1 LTINKEYGKE
11 NPVLCIPSSSRAGT
25 MSKAAATTPQLRHH
39 EVRFLDFL
47 ESRGL
52 IDSVAAG
59 RVAAAKSISTHTDD
73 VLILELGLL
82 PETKLADAEAEFL
95 ELARAYPE
103 SFPDTPIELEG
114 IQHRFLRE
122 KYLLPMGY
130 DGKNL
135 ILASA
140 RPFDQETLQGL
151 SFFLGAPIEVRVA
164 TGSEVQGQL
173 RRLFVDAADE
183 AGPAGS
189 TVHEGDVERLRD
201 AARDQPTVKL
211 LNRIVAAAIAETASD
226 IHIEPQ
232 DDLLRVR
239 FRIDG
244 ALRIY
249 ENLPIDA
256 SAGLVSRIKIL
267 ARLNIAEHRLSQDG
281 RLRLAVRGR
290 DVDFRVSTTPTVNG
304 ESVALRILDR
314 HELPLDFGSLG
325 FSLNAIA
332 QLQRL
337 SRLPN
342 GIVLV
347 TGPTGSGKTTTL
359 YAALK
364 LLNHATSKVFTVED
378 PIEYQLAGANQIQ
391 VNPLIGFDFA
401 HVLRSVLR
409 QDPDVIMI
417 GEIRDLETA
426 KIAIQA
432 ALTGHL
438 VLSTL
443 HTNSAVATL
452 TRLSDMGLEKYLVMS
467 CLNGVVAQRLVRRLC
482 NSCKTEMI
490 LPAKMAD
497 ELGLSAPVK
506 VWKPCGCERC
516 GGTGYRG
523 RIVAYEI
530 LEITPAIRQ
539 AMSRQAT
546 PDEIEALAQREG
558 MQPLYHQAMGCAL
571 AGDTSVEEVLR
582 VLAGLDQ

>member
-1 LTINKEYGKE
+1 
-11 NPVLCIPSSSRAGT
+11 
-25 MSKAAATTPQLRHH
+25 MSKAIATAAQHQTGG
-39 EVRFLDFL
+39 FLDFL

-52 IDSVAAG
+52 IDSVAAS
-59 RVAAAKSISTHTDD
+59 RIEAAKSISTHTDD
-73 VLILELGLL
+73 MLILELGLL
-82 PETKLADAEAEFL
+82 PEARLADAEAEFL
-95 ELARAYPE
+95 ELVRVYPE
-103 SFPDTPIELEG
+103 NVPDTPVELEG
-114 IQHRFLRE
+114 IHLRFLRE
-122 KYLLPMGY
+122 NYLLPLGY
-130 DGKNL
+130 DGQKL
-135 ILASA
+135 IIASA
-140 RPFDQETLQGL
+140 RPFDRETLRGL
-151 SFFLGAPIEVRVA
+151 SFFLGVPIEVRVA
-164 TGSEVQGQL
+164 TGSDVQTQL
-173 RRLFVDAADE
+173 RRLFVDASDE
-183 AGPAGS
+183 SGPAES
-189 TVHEGDVERLRD
+189 IVHEGDVERLKD
-201 AARDQPTVKL
+201 AARDQPIVKL
-211 LNRIVAAAIAETASD
+211 LNRIVASAIAETASD

-232 DDLLRVR
+232 DDVLRVR

-244 ALRIY
+244 ALRVY
-249 ENLPIDA
+249 ENLPADTA
-256 SAGLVSRIKIL
+256 AGLVSRIKIL
-267 ARLNIAEHRLSQDG
+267 ARLNIAEHRLPQDG

-290 DVDFRVSTTPTVNG
+290 EVDFRVSTTPIVNG

-314 HELPLDFGSLG
+314 HELPLDFVSLG
-325 FSLNAIA
+325 FSLEATA
-332 QLQRL
+332 QLHRL

-364 LLNHATSKVFTVED
+364 LLNSATSKVFTVED

-391 VNPLIGFDFA
+391 VNALIGFDFA

-452 TRLSDMGLEKYLVMS
+452 ARLSDMGLEKYLVMS

-482 NSCKTEMI
+482 NTCKTEMI
-490 LPAKMAD
+490 LPAKMAE
-497 ELGLSAPVK
+497 ELGFSAPIK

-523 RIVAYEI
+523 RIVVYEI
-530 LEITPAIRQ
+530 LEITPSIRQ

-546 PDEIEALAQREG
+546 AVEIEELAQQDG
-558 MQPLYHQAMGCAL
+558 MQLLHDQAMSCAL
-571 AGDTSVEEVLR
+571 AGDTSIEEILR
-582 VLAGLDQ
+582 VLAGHDQ

>member
-1 LTINKEYGKE
+1 
-11 NPVLCIPSSSRAGT
+11 
-25 MSKAAATTPQLRHH
+25 MSKAVATTPQLRHH
-39 EVRFLDFL
+39 EVGFLDFL

-52 IDSVAAG
+52 IDNVAAS
-59 RVAAAKSISTHTDD
+59 RVAAAKSISAHTDD
-73 VLILELGLL
+73 ILILELGLL
-82 PETKLADAEAEFL
+82 PEAKLADAEAEFL
-95 ELARAYPE
+95 ELARAHPE
-103 SFPDTPIELEG
+103 NFPDMPLELEG
-114 IQHRFLRE
+114 IHHRFLSE
-122 KYLLPMGY
+122 KYLLPLGY
-130 DGKNL
+130 DGQKL
-135 ILASA
+135 IIASA
-140 RPFDQETLQGL
+140 RPFDVETLKGL
-151 SFFLGAPIEVRVA
+151 SFFLGGPFEVRVA
-164 TGSEVQGQL
+164 TGSEVQAQL
-173 RRLFVDAADE
+173 RRQFAGAVDE
-183 AGPAGS
+183 SGPAES
-189 TVHEGDVERLRD
+189 KVHEGDVERLKD
-201 AARDQPTVKL
+201 AARDQPIVKL
-211 LNRIVAAAIAETASD
+211 LNRIVASAIAETASD

-232 DDLLRVR
+232 DDVLRVR

-244 ALRIY
+244 ALRVH
-249 ENLPIDA
+249 ENFPADNA
-256 SAGLVSRIKIL
+256 AGLVSRIKIL
-267 ARLNIAEHRLSQDG
+267 ARLNIAEHRLPQDG

-290 DVDFRVSTTPTVNG
+290 EVDFRVSTTPIVNG

-314 HELPLDFGSLG
+314 HELPLDFVSLG
-325 FSLNAIA
+325 FSPDATA
-332 QLQRL
+332 QLHRL
-337 SRLPN
+337 SSLPN

-364 LLNHATSKVFTVED
+364 LLNNAASKVFTVED

-391 VNPLIGFDFA
+391 VNSLIGLDFT

-452 TRLSDMGLEKYLVMS
+452 TRLADMGLEKYLVMS
-467 CLNGVVAQRLVRRLC
+467 CLNGVVAQRLMRRLC
-482 NSCKTEMI
+482 TSCKTEMI
-490 LPAKMAD
+490 LPAKMAE
-497 ELGLSAPVK
+497 ELGLSAPAK

-523 RIVAYEI
+523 RIVVYEI

-546 PDEIEALAQREG
+546 TDEIEVLAQRDG
-558 MQPLYHQAMGCAL
+558 MQLLYDQAMGCAL
-571 AGDTSVEEVLR
+571 AGDTSIEEVLR
-582 VLAGLDQ
+582 VLAGQDQ

>member
-1 LTINKEYGKE
+1 MPTAALT
-11 NPVLCIPSSSRAGT
+11 A
-25 MSKAAATTPQLRHH
+25 PQLRQD
-39 EVRFLDFL
+39 ESGFLDYL
-47 ESRGL
+47 ESHGL
-52 IDSVAAG
+52 IDSVAAS
-59 RVAAAKSISTHTDD
+59 RIAAAKSISAHADD
-73 VLILELGLL
+73 TLILELGLL
-82 PETKLADAEAEFL
+82 PEARLADAEAEYL
-95 ELARAYPE
+95 DLVRAYPD
-103 SFPDTPIELEG
+103 SFPDTLLELEG
-114 IQHRFLRE
+114 VHHQFLRE
-122 KYLLPMGY
+122 KYLLPLGY
-130 DGKNL
+130 EGEKL
-135 ILASA
+135 VFASA
-140 RPFDQETLQGL
+140 RPFDRETLQGL
-151 SFFLGAPIEVRVA
+151 SFFLATPIEVRVA
-164 TGSEVQGQL
+164 TGSDIQGRLQ
-173 RRLFVDAADE
+173 RLFIDVSNETGAA
-183 AGPAGS
+183 GIM
-189 TVHEGDVERLRD
+189 VHEGDVERLRD

-244 ALRIY
+244 ALRVY
-249 ENLPIDA
+249 ENLPIDTA
-256 SAGLVSRIKIL
+256 AGLISRIKIL
-267 ARLNIAEHRLSQDG
+267 ARLNIAEHRLPQDG
-281 RLRLAVRGR
+281 RIRLAVRGR
-290 DVDFRVSTTPTVNG
+290 EVDFRVSTTPIVNG

-314 HELPLDFGSLG
+314 HELPLDFASLG
-325 FSLNAIA
+325 FSIDATA

-337 SRLPN
+337 SKLPN

-364 LLNHATSKVFTVED
+364 LLNHLSSKLFTVED
-378 PIEYQLAGANQIQ
+378 PVEYQLAGVNQTQ
-391 VNPLIGFDFA
+391 VNPLIGLDFA

-409 QDPDVIMI
+409 QDPDVIMV

-452 TRLSDMGLEKYLVMS
+452 ARLADMGLENYLIMS
-467 CLNGVVAQRLVRRLC
+467 CLNAVIAQRLVRKLC
-482 NSCKTEMI
+482 NACKTAMI

-497 ELGLSAPVK
+497 ELTLSAPVK

-523 RIVAYEI
+523 RIVVYEI
-530 LEITPAIRQ
+530 LEITPAIRL
-539 AMSRQAT
+539 AMSRQGSIE
-546 PDEIEALAQREG
+546 EIEALAQRDG
-558 MQPLYHQAMGCAL
+558 MKLLYEQAMSRAL

-582 VLAGLDQ
+582 VLAGAEP